1 MKKKTI
7 TLLVSLGAAVIIL
20 AGFVLFGYQNI
31 NSKFPAQKEE
41 RYAMDEWVEYEKD
54 IQIRV
59 DKAEMLTSEESNEQ
73 RKGITLSG
81 ETDARCVEITLTVKN
96 DSREEKTVDM
106 IMYLQWSGGAQ
117 GANVMREGYASGQE
131 SFLAGETRQLIYI
144 YDLPDT
150 FFKKTTWKH
159 IEQLDFELL
168 YSVYPTERTVEL
180 NII

>member
-7 TLLVSLGAAVIIL
+7 TLLVSLGAAIIIL

-59 DKAEMLTSEESNEQ
+59 DKAEMLTSEESKAQ
-73 RKGITLSG
+73 REGRLAIG
-81 ETDARCVEITLTVKN
+81 EKDARCVEITLTVKN

-117 GANVMREGYASGQE
+117 GADVMREGYSSGQE

-144 YDLPDT
+144 YDLPDI
-150 FFKKTTWKH
+150 FFKKTTWNH